1 MRLMIR
7 YQDGRRDEAVLMAAS
22 QERMRIAA
30 ASQKD
35 TVELTRGNEGWLTEN
50 GEPVDIEALI
60 PMDGFQVEQFCA
72 AIYPLTMTAGRGRAS
87 E

>member
-7 YQDGRRDEAVLMAAS
+7 FKDGRRDEAVLMAAS

-30 ASQKD
+30 ASQRD
-35 TVELTRGNEGWLTEN
+35 TIELKRGNEGWSTEN
-50 GEPVDIEALI
+50 GEPVEIEALI
-60 PMDGFQVEQFCA
+60 PIDGFNVEQFCA
-72 AIYPLTMTAGRGRAS
+72 EIYPLTMTAGQRPAS